1 MRKVTKSEIA
11 ILERLIFIEDYYTV
25 REETGLLDGE
35 IRDDL
40 INMLNSGFVEAF
52 ESDNTGNPVPVSFCD
67 TDNLHKFFFRATQR
81 GLKAIKTKTS

>member
-25 REETGLLDGE
+25 KEETGLLDGE

-40 INMLNSGFVEAF
+40 INMLNSGLVQAF
-52 ESDNTGNPVPVSFCD
+52 ESDNSGTPVPVSFCD
-67 TDNLHKFFFRATQR
+67 TDNLQKFYFRATNA
-81 GLKAIKTKTS
+81 GLKAFKQLKK